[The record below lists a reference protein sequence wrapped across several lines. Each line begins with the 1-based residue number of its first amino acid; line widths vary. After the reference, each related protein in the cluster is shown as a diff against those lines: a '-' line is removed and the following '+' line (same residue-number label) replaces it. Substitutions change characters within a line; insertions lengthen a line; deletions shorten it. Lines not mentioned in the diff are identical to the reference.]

1 MMPGTTEHA
10 PPRSQAADVSA
21 ADIPATEEEARRP
34 RHVALAGAP
43 MSGESL
49 VVRVGARFTSAFRVL
64 DERSM
69 AARIVSHG
77 PVMLAASQAAAA
89 SANGSA
95 AARVLRAAA
104 QQVVQR
110 AGLEILGGI
119 TCPVVG
125 AAGIARAVITL
136 GAAGASKATVEQV
149 RGATDTL
156 AATWVEGKKGG
167 LLLAWVEPMMIGSA
181 VLGAI
186 LETLGTSE
194 IVAEAKAPREGTLK
208 VD

>member
-1 MMPGTTEHA
+1 MMPGITEHV
-10 PPRSQAADVSA
+10 PPRSLAADV
-21 ADIPATEEEARRP
+21 PATEEEARRP
-34 RHVALAGAP
+34 RHVALTGAS

-64 DERSM
+64 EERSM

-89 SANGSA
+89 SASGTA

-110 AGLEILGGI
+110 ARLEILGRI
-119 TCPVVG
+119 TCPMVG
-125 AAGIARAVITL
+125 ATGIARAVITL
-136 GAAGASKATVEQV
+136 GAAGGSKATVEQV
-149 RGATDTL
+149 HAATDTL
-156 AATWVEGKKGG
+156 AATWVEGRKGG
-167 LLLAWVEPMMIGSA
+167 VSQVWVEPMMIGSA

-186 LETLGTSE
+186 LETLGTNE
-194 IVAEAKAPREGTLK
+194 IAAEVEAPREGTLK